1 MDKKILIAL
10 VLDKEKDAITVKNML
25 DDVADNA
32 RSGEDVL
39 HYFDNEAADKL
50 LSVGALRVLNVPSLE
65 IEDIPAS
72 EYLANKPPIVGLH
85 DSICVTR
92 LELNMMG
99 FSDDEEFNEHIQNGG
114 RYSIYPCI
122 YNEKVIVPDGEY
134 FEDKVEFNSVTLVSM
149 VYAGNEFASN
159 SIIVRVYLDD
169 GSVRVCCTN
178 FDARDGSKRSTFRD
192 IGSFY
197 TLATGIGLECT
208 FGASNDAI
216 RCVSKGILAIYNSG
230 YIYNVEND
238 LVLPNYLEFAVMD
251 LRPDKLINIVF
262 PPSIKEIALGFFPN
276 YCNAIFNV
284 HKDFAKSIKIFINRD
299 GGSGDI
305 RDRVFSLEDL
315 SKIKG
320 LEVRLYG

>member
-10 VLDKEKDAITVKNML
+10 VLDKEKDAITIKNML

-32 RSGEDVL
+32 RGGEDVL

-50 LSVGALRVLNVPSLE
+50 LSVGALRVLNIPSLE

-72 EYLANKPPIVGLH
+72 EYLVNKPFIVGLH
-85 DSICVTR
+85 DSTCITR
-92 LELNMMG
+92 LELNLMG

-134 FEDKVEFNSVTLVSM
+134 FEDKVEFNSVTLVSV
-149 VYAGNEFASN
+149 VYVGNEFASD

-169 GSVRVCCTN
+169 SSFSVCCTN
-178 FDARDGSKRSTFRD
+178 FDARNGSKRSTFRD

-197 TLATGIGLECT
+197 ILTTSIDLECT

-251 LRPDKLINIVF
+251 LRSKTLINIVF
-262 PPSIKEIALGFFPN
+262 PPSIKEIALGFFLN
-276 YCNAIFNV
+276 RCNVIFNV
-284 HKDFAKSIKIFINRD
+284 HKDFAESIKIFINSSNR
-299 GGSGDI
+299 SGNI
-305 RDRVFSLEDL
+305 RDSMLSLEDL

>member
-50 LSVGALRVLNVPSLE
+50 LSIGALRVLNIPSLE

-72 EYLANKPPIVGLH
+72 EYLVNKPPIVGVH
-85 DSICVTR
+85 DSTCITR

-134 FEDKVEFNSVTLVSM
+134 FEDKVEFNSVTLSSTVT
-149 VYAGNEFASN
+149 VDNKYATGFM
-159 SIIVRVYLDD
+159 IRVYLEDNSIRVWNKHFRTCGCSKDD
-169 GSVRVCCTN
+169 SRDHNKSFYEVRV
-178 FDARDGSKRSTFRD
+178 R
-192 IGSFY
+192 
-197 TLATGIGLECT
+197 IGLDNT
-208 FGASNDAI
+208 FGASDDAI
-216 RCVSKGILAIYNSG
+216 RCVSKGVLSIYNVG
-230 YIYNVEND
+230 YIYSIEND
-238 LVLPNYLEFAVMD
+238 LVLPNYLESAVID
-251 LRPDKLINIVF
+251 AHPKTIINIVF
-262 PPSIKEIALGFFPN
+262 PPSIKKIVIALAPMPDC
-276 YCNAIFNV
+276 CNLIFNL
-284 HKDFAKSIKIFINRD
+284 HKDFAETIELD
-299 GGSGDI
+299 
-305 RDRVFSLEDL
+305 VPTFSDL
-315 SKIKG
+315 RNIVYEASSFSENDG